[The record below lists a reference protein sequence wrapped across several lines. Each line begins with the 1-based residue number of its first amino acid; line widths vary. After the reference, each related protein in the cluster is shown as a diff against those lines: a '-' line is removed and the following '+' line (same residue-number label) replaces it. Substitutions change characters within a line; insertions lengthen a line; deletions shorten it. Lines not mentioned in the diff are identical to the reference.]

1 MAIMTSKNFDF
12 SLSIE
17 KILDQIAERG
27 YAIVENA
34 IDKES
39 IDALLAQAQS
49 EHSEFVTAKIGRQS
63 QLTEATSIRSD
74 KTKWFNGSS
83 LAERAY
89 LDKMEQ
95 LRCLINRHFYLG
107 LFDYECHFARYNKG
121 DFYKK
126 HLDAFKGRSNRV
138 FTTVLYLNTPE
149 TGGELG
155 IYCDDKGELIEKI
168 PPRAGTLVC
177 FESERFPH
185 QVFTASD
192 VRYSIAGWFR
202 KNNSISGVVDP
213 SS

>member
-1 MAIMTSKNFDF
+1 MAIMNSIDFDF

-17 KILDQIAERG
+17 QILDQIAERG

-34 IDKES
+34 IDKEC

-74 KTKWFNGSS
+74 KTKWLNGSS
-83 LAERAY
+83 LAEQTY

-155 IYCDDKGELIEKI
+155 IYCDDKDELIEKI

-202 KNNSISGVVDP
+202 KNNSISGMVDP